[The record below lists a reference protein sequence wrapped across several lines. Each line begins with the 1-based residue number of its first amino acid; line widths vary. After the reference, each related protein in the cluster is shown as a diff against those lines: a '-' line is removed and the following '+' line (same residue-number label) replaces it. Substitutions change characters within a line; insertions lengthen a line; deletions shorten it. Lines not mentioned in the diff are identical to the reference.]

1 MRWNKLANFGEMT
14 PFSAVFAPVLAV
26 DATGEDATG
35 EVASGACPDPAFPG
49 SADAEQPATSTQ
61 HNPTTQLEL
70 RISVPFPN
78 AQQDPRPPTRDN

>member
-1 MRWNKLANFGEMT
+1 MRWNKLATFGEMT

-26 DATGEDATG
+26 DATG

-78 AQQDPRPPTRDN
+78 AQQNPRPPTRDN